1 MSGKSKNR
9 RLKAAIATGGKPYAT
24 APAAVQEAHDS
35 AAVTGSGHVAKQQT
49 LQAWQSRDW
58 LPGLLL
64 IAGVMLAY
72 YPAWHAGFIW
82 DDDVYVVNNRLLTA
96 PDGLWRIWFSFD
108 SPSQYFPL
116 VYTSFRLE
124 YALWGLAPLG
134 YHCVNILLHG
144 VNAVLLWRLL
154 LRLEIPGAW
163 LGAAIFALH
172 PVQVESVAWVTELKN
187 VQMGFFFLLSLLAW
201 TGFVEKGTER
211 AWRFYGLS
219 LIFYALALCSKTT
232 ACTLPA
238 ALLLMAWLRG
248 ERICLRKLMEVTPF
262 VVLGIGMGLLTV
274 FWERYHQGTQGKLFT
289 MGVPERVLIACRGVW
304 FYLDKL
310 FWPAKLTFS
319 YPRWM
324 VSAADPV
331 AYVWLAALCGL
342 GAMAWFARRFVGRS
356 AWVALAFF
364 MVTLGPVLGFIML
377 YTFRYTFVADHYQ
390 YLACIGPIVLV
401 SAGMERLH
409 ETSMKRLPFAA
420 PAFCAMLLLLLAIL
434 TWRQS
439 GTYRDAE
446 TLWRAT
452 FERNP
457 ESWLAHNNLGHALFN
472 RGHTEEAIVQ
482 YHEALRILPEEEAH
496 NNLGNALLQQG
507 DTAGAI
513 AQYRAAIEINP
524 DNADSYYDLGIVSLR
539 QGRIEEAIAELNQ
552 ALKIDPTLAEAYC
565 SYGNALLREG
575 RTAEAV
581 TRYNEA
587 LRIDPACTEAY
598 CNLGNILLQQGRI
611 ADAIADYREALRT
624 NPASANAHYNLGN
637 AEAQQGRIEEAAG
650 EYREAL
656 RNEPTLAEAS
666 NSLGYLLLQQGRTE
680 EAVAQFNE
688 ALRNNPTYAEAQSNL
703 GKGLFQLGRTAE
715 AIGAIRK
722 ALELKPSNA
731 EIQNNLAW
739 LLACAPQLAL
749 RDGARAVQLA
759 TQASQSTGGSNPLI
773 LRTLA
778 AAYAGDGQYAKA
790 VQAAQTA
797 LQLAESQSNSALA
810 NALRR
815 EMKLY
820 EAGQPFEEGQ

>member
-1 MSGKSKNR
+1 
-9 RLKAAIATGGKPYAT
+9 
-24 APAAVQEAHDS
+24 
-35 AAVTGSGHVAKQQT
+35 
-49 LQAWQSRDW
+49 
-58 LPGLLL
+58 
-64 IAGVMLAY
+64 
-72 YPAWHAGFIW
+72 
-82 DDDVYVVNNRLLTA
+82 
-96 PDGLWRIWFSFD
+96 
-108 SPSQYFPL
+108 
-116 VYTSFRLE
+116 
-124 YALWGLAPLG
+124 
-134 YHCVNILLHG
+134 
-144 VNAVLLWRLL
+144 
-154 LRLEIPGAW
+154 
-163 LGAAIFALH
+163 
-172 PVQVESVAWVTELKN
+172 
-187 VQMGFFFLLSLLAW
+187 
-201 TGFVEKGTER
+201 
-211 AWRFYGLS
+211 
-219 LIFYALALCSKTT
+219 
-232 ACTLPA
+232 
-238 ALLLMAWLRG
+238 
-248 ERICLRKLMEVTPF
+248 
-262 VVLGIGMGLLTV
+262 
-274 FWERYHQGTQGKLFT
+274 
-289 MGVPERVLIACRGVW
+289 
-304 FYLDKL
+304 
-310 FWPAKLTFS
+310 
-319 YPRWM
+319 
-324 VSAADPV
+324 
-331 AYVWLAALCGL
+331 
-342 GAMAWFARRFVGRS
+342 
-356 AWVALAFF
+356 VALAFF
-364 MVTLGPVLGFIML
+364 IVTLGPVLGFIML

-611 ADAIADYREALRT
+611 ADAIADYREALR
-624 NPASANAHYNLGN
+624 
-637 AEAQQGRIEEAAG
+637 
-650 EYREAL
+650 
-656 RNEPTLAEAS
+656 NEPTLAEAS